1 MSDLPVNPLDPLGDP
16 ATPAPKK
23 RTRVQFSCT
32 ACRFRKLK
40 CDRSYPCT
48 NCKKR
53 GEAGTCTYVG
63 RGPRGKA
70 QHGRSS
76 PTLVQDRLQHLEN
89 LVMSLS
95 QKKRP
100 AESVI
105 DFNTGS
111 SDSTNAYDTPPSV
124 GDRETKQSPTETG
137 TLVVKDE
144 SISYIDSADWR
155 AVLEEI
161 HGVKEYIA
169 EHEISDQEDFE
180 DGLGEG
186 PSPAL
191 LLGMSRPVTKE
202 EVLADIPPRPVADR
216 LVSKFLKTTEP
227 ALLCLHIPTFQRE
240 YDHFWNNPLSMSFTW
255 IALLFDILALSVS
268 WFRRCEQ
275 ALPSELEDGATAWD
289 TFRKRAAQC
298 LVQANY
304 MTPGRYKCEALFI
317 YAICEFYRSQ
327 DAQVGVSYLLTM
339 TIHLAMRMGYH
350 RDAKHYPSLSAFD
363 GEMRR
368 RLWALLCQLDI
379 LISFQVGIPRTIQ
392 PWHFD
397 TELPSNLHDT
407 EFDENTVQL
416 PQGRSDE
423 GEVTPCTYGRAKSRI
438 MTAFGQAVDLA
449 YSRETAAYDE
459 ILATDRRLEEAH
471 NLLPTIFRIQPIA
484 QCIALPTS
492 LIMRRYSLE
501 LLYQKTRVVLH
512 RRYMSET
519 GSKYAYSRS
528 VCLAAAR
535 ETLRHH
541 SDIWNE
547 SLPGGQLYAE
557 RFFVNSFQN
566 TDFVLSAM
574 ILCLEL
580 SQDNERGSA
589 SRLGPQERTDLIS
602 LLEDTHR
609 IFKDARRRSMD
620 TQRAFAALTI
630 MLSQIHGTSVDS
642 LVAEPE
648 EQEIPM
654 EDQVTFQLASTTMDQ
669 EQYPTYTTASA
680 DDMQAAMYNTTSSTP
695 SYSSLE
701 VIGDMLS
708 TPAQIDWRLYDSRVS
723 GYPVV
728 SQDNSWYLGAQALPT
743 NMDFTYP
750 NGEYS
755 THISS

>member
-1 MSDLPVNPLDPLGDP
+1 MNYIL
-16 ATPAPKK
+16 
-23 RTRVQFSCT
+23 
-32 ACRFRKLK
+32 KL
-40 CDRSYPCT
+40 S
-48 NCKKR
+48 
-53 GEAGTCTYVG
+53 
-63 RGPRGKA
+63 
-70 QHGRSS
+70 
-76 PTLVQDRLQHLEN
+76 LV
-89 LVMSLS
+89 
-95 QKKRP
+95 
-100 AESVI
+100 A
-105 DFNTGS
+105 
-111 SDSTNAYDTPPSV
+111 
-124 GDRETKQSPTETG
+124 
-137 TLVVKDE
+137 
-144 SISYIDSADWR
+144 
-155 AVLEEI
+155 
-161 HGVKEYIA
+161 
-169 EHEISDQEDFE
+169 
-180 DGLGEG
+180 
-186 PSPAL
+186 
-191 LLGMSRPVTKE
+191 
-202 EVLADIPPRPVADR
+202 
-216 LVSKFLKTTEP
+216 
-227 ALLCLHIPTFQRE
+227 LHIPTFQRE
-240 YDHFWNNPLSMSFTW
+240 YDQFWNNPHSMSFTW

-275 ALPSELEDGATAWD
+275 ALPSDMEDPATSWD
-289 TFRKRAAQC
+289 IFRKRAAQC

-304 MTPGRYKCEALFI
+304 MAPGRYKCEALFI

-327 DAQVGVSYLLTM
+327 DAQVGVSYILTM

-392 PWHFD
+392 PWHYD
-397 TELPSNLHDT
+397 TELPSNLHDS

-423 GEVTPCTYGRAKSRI
+423 GEVTPCTYSRAKSRI

-449 YSRETAAYDE
+449 YSRETAAYNE

-566 TDFVLSAM
+566 TDFLLSAM

-602 LLEDTHR
+602 LLETTHR

-642 LVAEPE
+642 LVADTE
-648 EQEIPM
+648 EHEIPM
-654 EDQVTFQLASTTMDQ
+654 EGRLLNPALPGFNLMTSADQVTFQLASTTMDQ

-680 DDMQAAMYNTTSSTP
+680 DDMQAAMYNTSSTP

-708 TPAQIDWRLYDSRVS
+708 TPAQIDWVRC
-723 GYPVV
+723 
-728 SQDNSWYLGAQALPT
+728 
-743 NMDFTYP
+743 
-750 NGEYS
+750 
-755 THISS
+755 HSSV